1 MAFGK
6 IGSLRG
12 EQGPQG
18 PRGPEGPQGTK
29 GDRGD
34 PGPAGARGET
44 GAQGPAG
51 PAGSGHRVHPGCSHR
66 QRRGRRDVRGQNHVR
81 CVRVESRLMAYDR
94 IGNLKGSTPDDT
106 KLRALILAV
115 LKTVTWAQLSG

>member
-1 MAFGK
+1 MTFGK

-18 PRGPEGPQGTK
+18 PRGPEGPQGPK
-29 GDRGD
+29 AK
-34 PGPAGARGET
+34 PARK
-44 GAQGPAG
+44 AQ
-51 PAGSGHRVHPGCSHR
+51 RVRRVRASYSPGCSHR

>member
-18 PRGPEGPQGTK
+18 PRGPEGPQGTVRD
-29 GDRGD
+29 GL
-34 PGPAGARGET
+34 A
-44 GAQGPAG
+44 AG
-51 PAGSGHRVHPGCSHR
+51 PRRSQGRNRRARPSGSGGSGHRVHPGCSHR

>member
-18 PRGPEGPQGTK
+18 PRGPEGPQGPK

-51 PAGSGHRVHPGCSHR
+51 PAGPGHRVHPGCSHR

-94 IGNLKGSTPDDT
+94 IGNLKGSTPDDA

>member
-1 MAFGK
+1 MTFGK

-18 PRGPEGPQGTK
+18 PRGPEGPQG
-29 GDRGD
+29 DRGD

-44 GAQGPAG
+44 GAPGPAG
-51 PAGSGHRVHPGCSHR
+51 PKGPAGPGIVFTQGAPTGSGVAG
-66 QRRGRRDVRGQNHVR
+66 DVRGHNHVR
-81 CVRVESRLMAYDR
+81 RVRVESRLMAYDR